1 MAKKPTDEKKQDVPN
16 PRKGGSHTVQPD
28 GSLKKNKPNAAAPK
42 PPAKPK
48 PSADESDG
56 GESGGN

>member
-1 MAKKPTDEKKQDVPN
+1 MAEKSETPKKVPN

-28 GSLKKNKPNAAAPK
+28 GTLKKTEPGAAAK

-48 PSADESDG
+48 PSADESAG
-56 GESGGN
+56 GETGGK

>member
-1 MAKKPTDEKKQDVPN
+1 MAKKPETPKEVPN

-28 GSLKKNKPNAAAPK
+28 GSLKKTEPGAAQK

-48 PSADESDG
+48 PSAETSDG